1 MESLDYTQ
9 LIANNQERKKAIV
22 QDLHLLRIELQ
33 LMAIRVE
40 NAKQAKTGLRIAF
53 GDTFW

>member
-1 MESLDYTQ
+1 MDYAQ
-9 LIANNQERKKAIV
+9 LIANNQERKKAIA